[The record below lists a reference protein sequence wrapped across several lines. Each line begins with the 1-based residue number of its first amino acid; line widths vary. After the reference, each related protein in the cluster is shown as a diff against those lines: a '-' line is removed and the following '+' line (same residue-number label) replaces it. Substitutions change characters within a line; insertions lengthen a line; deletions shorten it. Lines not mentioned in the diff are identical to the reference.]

1 MFTVIETKACFNRR
15 IFVASNAIETKDNE
29 ASHLI
34 IFGFNCVRCDEDV
47 TFKMGLIIGR
57 LRNDGNDNATNQ

>member
-1 MFTVIETKACFNRR
+1 MFAKARFKRR

-34 IFGFNCVRCDEDV
+34 IFVSIAFHA
-47 TFKMGLIIGR
+47 TKMRR
-57 LRNDGNDNATNQ
+57 LKWA